1 LKSIPAFTQTESGIK
16 SLLEDCGLPSDDIN
30 ASYLDNFFVIKDS
43 GQIVGSVGL
52 EICGEFGLLRSLA
65 LSESLRGQGIGAQL
79 VGHIEKYAPSKNIR
93 SIYLLTTTADQF
105 FTHLEYQTIGRE
117 NAPEPVQ
124 ETTEFQSICPAC
136 AVCMCK
142 QIN

>member
-1 LKSIPAFTQTESGIK
+1 MKTMPASLEAEPGIK
-16 SLLEDCGLPSDDIN
+16 SFLADCGLPSDDIS
-30 ASYLDNFFVIKDS
+30 ASHLDNFFFLKDS

-65 LSESLRGQGIGAQL
+65 LSESLRRQGIGTQL
-79 VGHIEKYAPSKNIR
+79 VEHIEEYARSQNIR

-105 FTHLEYQTIGRE
+105 FARIGYQTIARE

-124 ETTEFQSICPAC
+124 ETTEFQSICPAS
-136 AVCMCK
+136 AICMYK
-142 QIN
+142 QLQ

>member
-1 LKSIPAFTQTESGIK
+1 MIQ
-16 SLLEDCGLPSDDIN
+16 
-30 ASYLDNFFVIKDS
+30 DS

-65 LSESLRGQGIGAQL
+65 LSESLRGQGIGEQL
-79 VGHIEKYAPSKNIR
+79 VGQIEEYARSKNIS

-105 FTHLEYQTIGRE
+105 FTHLGYQTVRRE
-117 NAPEPVQ
+117 NAPAPVQ
-124 ETTEFQSICPAC
+124 DTTEFQSICPAS

-142 QIN
+142 QIK